1 MHITDPI
8 ADMLTRIRNANNA
21 KHDTVDIPASNMKKA
36 IAQILVDE
44 GYIKAFQLVEDGTQG
59 VIHVTLKYNNPGK
72 EKVISGLRR
81 VSKPGLRVYAGA
93 DELPRVL
100 RGLGVAIVSTSKGVM
115 TDKAARA
122 AHVGGEVLAF
132 VWSGGE
138 VTMSRIG
145 RMPISLPSNV
155 EVTLGEGNL
164 VTVKGPKGTLTQK
177 LSDKMTI
184 TKEENVIHVTRP
196 NDAKEN
202 RALHGLTRTLLNNM
216 VVGVTE
222 GYKKELDV
230 NGVGY
235 RVAKEGKK
243 LNMNIGYSHPVIVE
257 EIDGITIDVPSPNKI
272 VISGTDKQKV
282 GQFAAEVRGKRPPE
296 PYKGKGIKY
305 TDEVIR
311 RKEGKTGVKK

>member
-1 MHITDPI
+1 
-8 ADMLTRIRNANNA
+8 
-21 KHDTVDIPASNMKKA
+21 
-36 IAQILVDE
+36 
-44 GYIKAFQLVEDGTQG
+44 
-59 VIHVTLKYNNPGK
+59 
-72 EKVISGLRR
+72 
-81 VSKPGLRVYAGA
+81 
-93 DELPRVL
+93 
-100 RGLGVAIVSTSKGVM
+100 
-115 TDKAARA
+115 
-122 AHVGGEVLAF
+122 
-132 VWSGGE
+132 
-138 VTMSRIG
+138 MSRIG
-145 RMPISLPSNV
+145 KMPISIPNGV

-164 VTVKGPKGTLTQK
+164 VTVKGPKGTLSQK
-177 LSDKMTI
+177 LSEKMTI
-184 TKEENVIHVTRP
+184 ANDNGVITITRP
-196 NDAKEN
+196 NDEKEN

-243 LNMNIGYSHPVIVE
+243 LTMNIGYSHPVVME

-272 VISGTDKQKV
+272 IINGIDKQKV